1 MQDESY
7 MITEG
12 SRVKIVIL
20 CVLER
25 DDNVFSADVA

>member
-12 SRVKIVIL
+12 SRIKTVIL
-20 CVLER
+20 CVLGR
-25 DDNVFSADVA
+25 DDNVLSANVG